1 MNPKPARAG
10 MATTAGLIFIWF
22 ALSTLLR
29 TVVNL
34 VITIINRFG
43 EYPFTSL
50 LITFMLVGDDVLVAV
65 ALLVKKK
72 NHLFTAAFA
81 LLTLVEILQILFYGF
96 SWLNLLAL
104 LTAAYTTVVAAFAVK
119 NPPVGLVKY
128 TWFIP
133 VVLSLA
139 FCIWNGILQ
148 IRYMRW
154 AIEYGDTFMMVAQH
168 VGFIVNEILSTVA
181 YFLTMFWLAT
191 PQPQPWRGQP
201 MMAQGQMW
209 QGQPQPWQ
217 GQPQPWQGQPG
228 QWQGSQGEMVRWT
241 TQPWQA
247 PQGQPQPWQQ
257 PTQPVQQSQPWQAPP
272 QVQQPVQQS
281 VQQPVQ
287 PQQTWQQPQ
296 NPQQDQ

>member
-10 MATTAGLIFIWF
+10 MATTAGLIFIWV

-34 VITIINRFG
+34 VSVIINRYG

-50 LITFMLVGDDVLVAV
+50 LITFMLVGDYVLAAV
-65 ALLVKKK
+65 ALFVKKK

-81 LLTLVEILQILFYGF
+81 LLTLVEILQILFYDF

-104 LTAAYTTVVAAFAVK
+104 LTAAYATVVAAFAVK

-133 VVLSLA
+133 AVISLA
-139 FCIWNGILQ
+139 FCIRYVILQ
-148 IRYMRW
+148 IQYMRW
-154 AIEYGDTFMMVAQH
+154 AIEYGDTFMMVAQY
-168 VGFIVNEILSTVA
+168 VGIIINQILTTVA

-217 GQPQPWQGQPG
+217 GQPG

-241 TQPWQA
+241 TQPWQVQGQTGQWQE
-247 PQGQPQPWQQ
+247 PQGQQWQQTMQPQPND
-257 PTQPVQQSQPWQAPP
+257 TKEGM
-272 QVQQPVQQS
+272 
-281 VQQPVQ
+281 
-287 PQQTWQQPQ
+287 
-296 NPQQDQ
+296 